1 MNEMVKV
8 YGRRQHRVHNSK
20 IKDRLLGKFTS
31 ALKKFKPHLLNLK
44 IKMKTKVCSAYF

>member
-20 IKDRLLGKFTS
+20 MKDRLLGKFTS
-31 ALKKFKPHLLNLK
+31 ALKKNQTPSFKFKN
-44 IKMKTKVCSAYF
+44 